1 MCIKPAS
8 YRTHSDF
15 RRLVLGKMEH
25 AGGNTSEGNR
35 FQLMTRGYMESRPI
49 AGSQLFPILPCESP
63 GHNRS
68 HRMDHTACRKIIS
81 RRDFCRTDWF
91 LMALCFHDPTPGAE
105 IRRILF
111 VIYYITSISSSIFQG
126 LSTSTP
132 LSPDPEEVSCH
143 WSPKNKMQV
152 FLKGRCPRK
161 NLHLLHKLFFSFQSH
176 CRRDCCLS
184 PSLGSF
190 TCLPVWP

>member
-1 MCIKPAS
+1 MIVFGFKSFIRCSFPCMAAS
-8 YRTHSDF
+8 GCFS
-15 RRLVLGKMEH
+15 
-25 AGGNTSEGNR
+25 
-35 FQLMTRGYMESRPI
+35 
-49 AGSQLFPILPCESP
+49 
-63 GHNRS
+63 
-68 HRMDHTACRKIIS
+68 TASAIS
-81 RRDFCRTDWF
+81 ARDFS
-91 LMALCFHDPTPGAE
+91 APGAE

-132 LSPDPEEVSCH
+132 LSADPEEVSCH

-176 CRRDCCLS
+176 CRRGCCLS
-184 PSLGSF
+184 PLSGIFHLPC
-190 TCLPVWP
+190 CLAMICLAAAMTAIRPCSKVRPPCMKTL